1 MTRPTEPVSIGGI
14 TFDAL
19 LDSDESWES
28 DAPSYPVEDG
38 FEVGDSIIIRPL
50 TLSMNVYLTNTPVT
64 WKEAHGA
71 GPHRVQDVIGRL
83 REMYFKR
90 ELVEVR
96 TPDGDYGDMAIVS
109 IGLPKSAET
118 GAARLIPISLRQVT
132 ATKLRTAEIPAGYRR
147 GGATGHNAGV
157 AGVSMSPLPSLPSL
171 DSLLPGGGDGGRGS
185 VLYNLAGDSGLL
197 DGLLGRLGL

>member
-1 MTRPTEPVSIGGI
+1 MARPTEPVSIGGI
-14 TFDAL
+14 AFDAL
-19 LDSDESWES
+19 LDSDETWQS

-50 TLSMNVYLTNTPVT
+50 SLKMNLYLTNTPVT
-64 WKEAHGA
+64 WKGAHGA
-71 GPHRVQDVIGRL
+71 GPHRVRDVIGRL

-118 GAARLIPISLRQVT
+118 GAARLVPISLRQIMV
-132 ATKLRTAEIPAGYRR
+132 TKLRTAEIPASYRR

-157 AGVSMSPLPSLPSL
+157 AGVSMSPFPPMPSL
-171 DSLLPGGGDGGRGS
+171 DSLLPGGDGGRGS
-185 VLYNLAGDSGLL
+185 VLYNLAGNSGLL